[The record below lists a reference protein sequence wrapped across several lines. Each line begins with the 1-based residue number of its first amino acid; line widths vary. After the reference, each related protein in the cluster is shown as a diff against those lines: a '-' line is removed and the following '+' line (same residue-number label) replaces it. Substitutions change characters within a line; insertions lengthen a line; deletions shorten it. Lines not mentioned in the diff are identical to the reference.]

1 MSRSVPKASNFP
13 LVDKLIEDEAEKE
26 ILLSKPTCFIILGKP
41 GVGKSTLARRL
52 AKTWNC
58 ILIDDT
64 DVLNTHISDET
75 EQGLQLFKILAEGK
89 AVPEEMIFKLIVDRL
104 KAPDVEHYGYV
115 LACLPSMSEE
125 YLQIQEQIDLIKSLR
140 MPPDFIINIKCADKD
155 LIRRLSDERQHPET
169 GRVFQREKWDPDVK
183 KESLVKSSN
192 GEIEEEE
199 EEETEDLGEEMEE
212 LELQKDMITQLVRLC
227 ENYPENTNSRIMR
240 YKDTVLRPLE
250 DYMAEHNPPFL
261 FELDGNKDP
270 DDLFESVLSRL
281 EFMAVRCPPV
291 PVRLMP
297 TEEAELADQMDTEE
311 LFRTLS
317 SCRNVAPGFHW
328 RKSRWSANCP
338 VALKEGRI
346 IKGKPEFAIGFM
358 DKFYILSSQEALQN
372 FMVNPRR
379 YLLPCIPHLPCKV
392 SVIGPPC
399 SGKSTMS
406 TLLAEYYGAVVVDV
420 EALMERTLGTFTKDM
435 LDKVRQ
441 DATLAGLEKVRTKMQ
456 LEATNASGNVTTNE
470 GESGETYTDTHP
482 VGEVSEKVM
491 EVTEDHPDVQAFV
504 EKAIKKAAESPA
516 TAPREL
522 FLEAFEKHIREIEAE
537 DAERK
542 RGWILDNVTSSR
554 SQLITIEELHSVVT
568 PEVLFCLKDN
578 DGEGRTVLT
587 RMYER
592 SKEQVDRAVLARLQ
606 RERKLQRT
614 QDINDRLKQNEDSKK
629 GSQPTDT
636 KSKLETL
643 HEESESFDKS
653 DEEDKTVNHEEMVLQ
668 TVWENGYP
676 DGPEM
681 EAFSVQ
687 LKQFLADWENME
699 HTITCSYAILDI
711 SNKTTQDTLQEMI
724 YHMEKPFK
732 YTALSISSSDLEEEE
747 EALHALTLAEKPDV
761 NEEEEQEAEEDTSFK
776 RHLGDT
782 KNFCPVVLKEKG
794 TLQPCLDEYA
804 AKYRDKVYYFSSTEA
819 QEKFLQNPELYISS
833 TQLLKQPVLR
843 VFLLGVRGSGKT
855 TYGKW
860 LAEQLGVFHIQFRER
875 LQELILRKTQK
886 HVSYADDT
894 EPPEEPPEELQGL
907 LEAQA
912 QGRTTVS
919 PLDQN
924 DEPSHEDTVSDDP
937 DTKEEQALTED
948 EEAIK
953 AYLQDG
959 DPLPPE
965 ILEMVLLQWWN
976 QEPYKSTGFILEG
989 FPQNQEEVSFMV
1001 EHHLFPDVVATMSV
1015 EVSDVVKRLLP
1026 SRLTCWKERRDR
1038 RQEQLRLVIKLRR
1051 ELRERAI
1058 IQRRAELM
1066 AERTPRKNSP
1076 LTLRPK
1082 EKDEDDKEVQEE
1094 SEAMDE
1100 EQQELEEMKAMLLEE
1115 FPAVEEEE
1123 AEDEETEA
1131 GAEERLEME
1140 ISQRFEKDDNNLTS
1154 MMDFLTDN
1162 QIPRL
1167 VISAGRPPR
1176 IVRYQLLQAI
1186 EPLIVNRESLFQMC
1200 QPISYSL
1207 ARRLLY
1213 RSYKYPSAFGCWDP
1227 VKYAEGDLIQPL
1239 QGPFN
1244 ATFPV
1249 ILHQFIYFFSSKE
1262 TCNTFILNPIK
1273 YLRQPKPNPSFPIK
1287 LAIIGPP
1294 KAGKTTVAR
1303 VFAREYGLAR
1313 LSIGDAIRM
1322 VLNNQAK
1329 TELTNQVQ
1337 KHLNQGLTVPDEL
1350 AIQCLEVAVMSLVC
1364 STRGF
1369 VLDGF
1374 PVTKHQ
1380 AELLESCSIIP
1391 MLVIELQLDT
1401 AEVLRRGLRDRE
1413 KNNRSYPMHDSPQVL
1428 NIRNSCFRRE
1438 VEALRL
1444 HFHQQ
1449 YHNWTPVDAH
1459 KSKWWVWERV
1469 LDEVRISLRHI
1480 HDYLEKIHK
1489 GRAACIDKLCITPRE
1504 LQSRLGE
1511 FGQYCPVSLALHHH
1525 LEDCSHNTS
1534 LELAAEFRGR
1544 FYKMASRDFL
1554 ERFLESPEQF
1564 VAPGCPYPLPPPSL
1578 LPYKLNAGQVKSRF
1592 PQQVE
1597 MKGFC
1602 PVTYLDGQQRYE
1614 ALVRGNTEY
1623 AVEYRNKIYI
1633 FENDKK
1639 REKFLQSPETYWE
1652 QKLPHKLPP
1661 LEDPVSLTSLPI
1673 LGYLE
1678 QSVAVPII
1686 KAMAAV
1692 GQLKPKL
1699 PFLSV
1704 KKSAILYLAFH
1715 LKAFNSRN
1723 PDYIRQKYKKKL
1735 QKFEESCE
1743 LISYLSTTMKT
1754 YKSPHNLPPDFA
1766 QKLDRFLALEK
1777 STKTASGLIQLG
1789 GS

>member
-1 MSRSVPKASNFP
+1 MSPTVPKASNFS
-13 LVDKLIEDEAEKE
+13 LVDKLIEDEAERE
-26 ILLSKPTCFIILGKP
+26 ILLSKPSCFIILGKP
-41 GVGKSTLARRL
+41 VSCQHTSFFSLSNIKVG
-52 AKTWNC
+52 
-58 ILIDDT
+58 
-64 DVLNTHISDET
+64 LNS
-75 EQGLQLFKILAEGK
+75 A
-89 AVPEEMIFKLIVDRL
+89 
-104 KAPDVEHYGYV
+104 GYV

-125 YLQIQEQIDLIKSLR
+125 YLKIQEQVDLIKSLS
-140 MPPDFIINIKCADKD
+140 MPPDFIINIKCADRD

-183 KESLVKSSN
+183 KESLMKSSN
-192 GEIEEEE
+192 RENEEEEEE
-199 EEETEDLGEEMEE
+199 EEETEDLEEEVI
-212 LELQKDMITQLVRLC
+212 Q
-227 ENYPENTNSRIMR
+227 P
-240 YKDTVLRPLE
+240 
-250 DYMAEHNPPFL
+250 
-261 FELDGNKDP
+261 
-270 DDLFESVLSRL
+270 SVMSRL
-281 EFMAVRCPPV
+281 EFMGVRCPAV
-291 PVRLMP
+291 PVHIMP
-297 TEEAELADQMDTEE
+297 PEEAELADQMDTEE

-317 SCRNVAPGFHW
+317 TCRNVAPGFHW
-328 RKSRWSANCP
+328 RMSRWSGNCP
-338 VALKEGRI
+338 VVLKEGRI
-346 IKGKPEFAIGFM
+346 VKGRPEFAVGFM
-358 DKFYILSSQEALQN
+358 DKFYVLSSQEALQK
-372 FMVNPRR
+372 FMVNPQR
-379 YLLPCIPHLPCKV
+379 YLLPHIPHLPCKV

-406 TLLAEYYGAVVVDV
+406 ALLAEYYGAVVVDV

-435 LDKVRQ
+435 LDKVC
-441 DATLAGLEKVRTKMQ
+441 DGHLL
-456 LEATNASGNVTTNE
+456 
-470 GESGETYTDTHP
+470 
-482 VGEVSEKVM
+482 
-491 EVTEDHPDVQAFV
+491 
-504 EKAIKKAAESPA
+504 
-516 TAPREL
+516 L
-522 FLEAFEKHIREIEAE
+522 FI
-537 DAERK
+537 
-542 RGWILDNVTSSR
+542 
-554 SQLITIEELHSVVT
+554 
-568 PEVLFCLKDN
+568 
-578 DGEGRTVLT
+578 EGRTILT

-592 SKEQVDRAVLARLQ
+592 NKEQVDRAVLARLQ
-606 RERKLQRT
+606 KERKLVFFCAYLN
-614 QDINDRLKQNEDSKK
+614 IS
-629 GSQPTDT
+629 GCA
-636 KSKLETL
+636 
-643 HEESESFDKS
+643 
-653 DEEDKTVNHEEMVLQ
+653 EMAL
-668 TVWENGYP
+668 TRVWENGYP
-676 DGPEM
+676 AGPEM

-687 LKQFLADWENME
+687 LKQFMADWENMK
-699 HTITCSYAILDI
+699 HIITCSYAILDI
-711 SNKTTQDTLQEMI
+711 SNKTPQDTLQEMI

-732 YTALSISSSDLEEEE
+732 YTAMSISSADLEEEE
-747 EALHALTLAEKPDV
+747 EALHALTQAEKRDV
-761 NEEEEQEAEEDTSFK
+761 NEEEEQESEEDGSFK

-782 KNFCPVVLKEKG
+782 KHFCPVVLKERG
-794 TLQPCLDEYA
+794 MLQPCLDEYA

-819 QEKFLQNPELYISS
+819 QEKFLQNPELYISN
-833 TQLLKQPVLR
+833 TQLLKPPALW

-855 TYGKW
+855 THGKW

-875 LQELILRKTQK
+875 LQEIILRKTQK

-912 QGRTTVS
+912 QSTVS
-919 PLDQN
+919 PPDQ
-924 DEPSHEDTVSDDP
+924 DDKP
-937 DTKEEQALTED
+937 EQALTDD

-959 DPLPPE
+959 DPLPLE
-965 ILEMVLLQWWN
+965 ILEMVILQWWN

-1001 EHHLFPDVVATMSV
+1001 EHHLFPDVVAKMSV
-1015 EVSDVVKRLLP
+1015 EVSDVVRRLLP
-1026 SRLTCWKERRDR
+1026 SQLTRWRERRDR
-1038 RQEQLRLVIKLRR
+1038 RQEQLCLVIKLRR
-1051 ELRERAI
+1051 ELRE
-1058 IQRRAELM
+1058 E
-1066 AERTPRKNSP
+1066 
-1076 LTLRPK
+1076 
-1082 EKDEDDKEVQEE
+1082 QEE
-1094 SEAMDE
+1094 SEEMDE
-1100 EQQELEEMKAMLLEE
+1100 EQQDLEEMEAMLLEE

-1140 ISQRFEKDDNNLTS
+1140 ITQRFEKDDNNLTS

-1162 QIPRL
+1162 QIPHL

-1176 IVRYQLLQAI
+1176 IVRYQLLQGI
-1186 EPLIVNRESLFQMC
+1186 KPLMVNRESLFQMC

-1213 RSYKYPSAFGCWDP
+1213 RSFKYPSAYGCWDP

-1249 ILHQFIYFFSSKE
+1249 ILHQFIYFFASKE
-1262 TCNTFILNPIK
+1262 TRNTFILNPIK
-1273 YLRQPKPNPSFPIK
+1273 YLRQPQPNPSFPIK

-1313 LSIGDAIRM
+1313 LSIGDAIRI
-1322 VLNNQAK
+1322 VLNIQAK
-1329 TELTNQVQ
+1329 TELANQVQ
-1337 KHLNQGLTVPDEL
+1337 KHLNQGMTVPDEL

-1413 KNNRSYPMHDSPQVL
+1413 KNNRSDQHIYLFKFIFS
-1428 NIRNSCFRRE
+1428 
-1438 VEALRL
+1438 
-1444 HFHQQ
+1444 
-1449 YHNWTPVDAH
+1449 YHNWTPIDAH

-1489 GRAACIDKLCITPRE
+1489 GQAACIDRLCITPRE

-1511 FGQYCPVSLALHHH
+1511 FGQYCPVSLALHRH
-1525 LEDCSHNTS
+1525 LVDCSHNTS
-1534 LELAAEFRGR
+1534 LELAAEFRGH
-1544 FYKMASRDFL
+1544 FYKMASREFL
-1554 ERFLESPEQF
+1554 EKFLESPEQF
-1564 VAPGCPYPLPPPSL
+1564 VAPGCPYPLPPPPL
-1578 LPYKLNAGQVKSRF
+1578 LPHKLSAGQVKSRF

-1602 PVTYLDGQQRYE
+1602 PVTYLDGKQRYE
-1614 ALVRGNTEY
+1614 ALVRGKTEY
-1623 AVEYRNKIYI
+1623 AVEYQNKIYI
-1633 FENDKK
+1633 FESEKK
-1639 REKFLQSPETYWE
+1639 QEKFLQSPETYWD

-1686 KAMAAV
+1686 KAMTAV

-1704 KKSAILYLAFH
+1704 KKSAVLYLAFH

-1754 YKSPHNLPPDFA
+1754 HRSPHNLPPDFA

-1777 STKTASGLIQLG
+1777 STKTASANNSPVAGM
-1789 GS
+1789 

>member
-1 MSRSVPKASNFP
+1 MSSNFL
-13 LVDKLIEDEAEKE
+13 LVDKLIEDEAERE
-26 ILLSKPTCFIILGKP
+26 ILRSKPTCFIIIGKP
-41 GVGKSTLARRL
+41 GVGKSTLARKL

-64 DVLNTHISDET
+64 DLLNSHISDET
-75 EQGLQLFKILAEGK
+75 EQGIQLFKILVKGK
-89 AVPEEMIFKLIVDRL
+89 AVPEEMMVKLIVDRL
-104 KAPDVEHYGYV
+104 KSPDVEHYGYV

-125 YLQIQEQIDLIKSLR
+125 YLNIQEQLDLIKSLR
-140 MPPDFIINIKCADKD
+140 MPPDFIINIKCADQD
-155 LIRRLSDERQHPET
+155 LICRLSDERQHPET
-169 GRVFQREKWDPDVK
+169 GRVFQREQWDPDVK
-183 KESLVKSSN
+183 KESVKKSSN
-192 GEIEEEE
+192 IEDEE
-199 EEETEDLGEEMEE
+199 EEETEDLEEETEE
-212 LELQKDMITQLVRLC
+212 LEFEKDMITQLVRVS
-227 ENYPENTNSRIMR
+227 ENYPENANSRIMH
-240 YKDTVLRPLE
+240 YKDTILRPLE
-250 DYMAEHNPPFL
+250 DYMADHNPPCL
-261 FELDGNKDP
+261 FELDGNKVP
-270 DDLFESVLSRL
+270 EELYESVMSRL
-281 EFMAVRCPPV
+281 ESMAVRCPAV

-317 SCRNVAPGFHW
+317 SCRNVAPGFQW
-328 RKSRWSANCP
+328 RRSRWSGNCP

-346 IKGKPEFAIGFM
+346 IKGRPEFAVGFM
-358 DKFYILSSQEALQN
+358 DKFYILSSQEALQK
-372 FMVNPRR
+372 FMKNPQC
-379 YLLPCIPHLPCKV
+379 YLLPHIPHLPCKV
-392 SVIGPPC
+392 SVIGPAC
-399 SGKSTMS
+399 SGKSTMCAM
-406 TLLAEYYGAVVVDV
+406 LAEHYGAVVVDV
-420 EALMERTLGTFTKDM
+420 EALMGCTLGMFKKDM

-441 DATLAGLEKVRTKMQ
+441 DATLAGLEKIRAKMP
-456 LEATNASGNVTTNE
+456 LEATNASAI
-470 GESGETYTDTHP
+470 
-482 VGEVSEKVM
+482 

-504 EKAIKKAAESPA
+504 EEAMRKAAESPA

-522 FLEAFEKHIREIEAE
+522 FLEALEKHIREIEAE
-537 DAERK
+537 DVDAEHK
-542 RGWILDNVTSSR
+542 RGWILDNIPSSR
-554 SQLITIEELHSVVT
+554 SQLITIEELHSVVK

-587 RMYER
+587 RMYEQN
-592 SKEQVDRAVLARLQ
+592 KEEVDRAVLARLQ
-606 RERKLQRT
+606 KERKLQKT
-614 QDINDRLKQNEDSKK
+614 QDISERLKHTEDSKK
-629 GSQPTDT
+629 DSQPTDS

-653 DEEDKTVNHEEMVLQ
+653 DEEDKTLISEEVVLP

-687 LKQFLADWENME
+687 LKQFLADWENIE

-711 SNKTTQDTLQEMI
+711 SNKTPQGILQELI

-732 YTALSISSSDLEEEE
+732 YTAMSISSADLEEEE
-747 EALHALTLAEKPDV
+747 EAIHALTQAEKRDDV
-761 NEEEEQEAEEDTSFK
+761 NEEEEEESEEDVSFK
-776 RHLGDT
+776 RQLGDT
-782 KNFCPVVLKEKG
+782 KHFCPVVLKERG

-819 QEKFLQNPELYISS
+819 QEKFLQNPEIYVSNI
-833 TQLLKQPVLR
+833 QLLKPPALR
-843 VFLLGVRGSGKT
+843 VFMLGVRGSGKT
-855 TYGKW
+855 THGKW
-860 LAEQLGVFHIQFRER
+860 LADQLGVFHIQFRER
-875 LQELILRKTQK
+875 LQELILQKTQK
-886 HVSYADDT
+886 HVSYADDS

-912 QGRTTVS
+912 QGQSVVS
-919 PLDQN
+919 PDQ
-924 DEPSHEDTVSDDP
+924 EEKLSHEDTASDNP
-937 DTKEEQALTED
+937 DTKEEQALTDD

-989 FPQNQEEVSFMV
+989 FPQNQEEVSFIV
-1001 EHHLFPDVVATMSV
+1001 EHRLFPDVVAVMSV
-1015 EVSDVVKRLLP
+1015 EVSEVVRRLLP
-1026 SRLTCWKERRDR
+1026 SRLTRWRERRDR
-1038 RQEQLRLVIKLRR
+1038 KQEQMRLVIKLRR
-1051 ELRERAI
+1051 ELRDRAI
-1058 IQRRAELM
+1058 TQRRAELM
-1066 AERTPRKNSP
+1066 AERAPKKPSP
-1076 LTLRPK
+1076 LTLRPLK
-1082 EKDEDDKEVQEE
+1082 EQDEDDDDDDDDEEVQ
-1094 SEAMDE
+1094 SEMMDE
-1100 EQQELEEMKAMLLEE
+1100 EQQELEEMEAMLLEE
-1115 FPAVEEEE
+1115 FPPVEEEE

-1140 ISQRFEKDDNNLTS
+1140 ISQRFEKDDSNITS
-1154 MMDFLTDN
+1154 MTDFLTDN

-1176 IVRYQLLQAI
+1176 IVRYQLLQGI
-1186 EPLIVNRESLFQMC
+1186 KPLMVNRESLFQMC

-1213 RSYKYPSAFGCWDP
+1213 SSFKYPSAFGCWDP
-1227 VKYAEGDLIQPL
+1227 VKYAEGDLIQPP
-1239 QGPFN
+1239 QGPFS

-1249 ILHQFIYFFSSKE
+1249 ILHQFIYFFASKE
-1262 TCNTFILNPIK
+1262 TRNTFILNPIK
-1273 YLRQPKPNPSFPIK
+1273 YLRQSKPNPSLPIK

-1329 TELTNQVQ
+1329 TKLANQVQ

-1413 KNNRSYPMHDSPQVL
+1413 KNNRPYPMHDSPQVL

-1449 YHNWTPVDAH
+1449 YHNWTPVDGH

-1480 HDYLEKIHK
+1480 HAYLERIQK
-1489 GRAACIDKLCITPRE
+1489 GQASCINRLCITPRE

-1511 FGQYCPVSLALHHH
+1511 FGQYCPVSLALHRH
-1525 LEDCSHNTS
+1525 LVDCSHNSS
-1534 LELAAEFRGR
+1534 LELAAEFKGH
-1544 FYKMASRDFL
+1544 FYKMASREFL
-1554 ERFLESPEQF
+1554 EKFLESPEQF
-1564 VAPGCPYPLPPPSL
+1564 VVPGCPYPLPPPPL
-1578 LPYKLNAGQVKSRF
+1578 LPHKLNAGQVKSRF
-1592 PQQVE
+1592 PLQVE

-1602 PVTYLDGQQRYE
+1602 PVTYMDGQQRYE

-1623 AVEYRNKIYI
+1623 AVEYRNRIYI
-1633 FENDKK
+1633 FESEKK
-1639 REKFLQSPETYWE
+1639 QEKFLQSPETYWN

-1661 LEDPVSLTSLPI
+1661 LEDPVLLTSLPI
-1673 LGYLE
+1673 MGYLE
-1678 QSVAVPII
+1678 QSVAVPVI
-1686 KAMAAV
+1686 KAMTAV
-1692 GQLKPKL
+1692 GQLKPKF

-1704 KKSAILYLAFH
+1704 KRSAILYLAFH

-1735 QKFEESCE
+1735 QKFEECCE

-1754 YKSPHNLPPDFA
+1754 HRSPHNLPPDFA

>member
-1 MSRSVPKASNFP
+1 MSSADPNASNFP
-13 LVDKLIEDEAEKE
+13 LVDTFIEDEAEKE
-26 ILLSKPTCFIILGKP
+26 ILLSKPTCFIIIGKP
-41 GVGKSTLARRL
+41 GVGKSTLARKL

-64 DVLNTHISDET
+64 DLLNSHINDET
-75 EQGLQLFKILAEGK
+75 EQGIQLFKILVEGK
-89 AVPEEMIFKLIVDRL
+89 AVPEEILVKLIVDRL
-104 KAPDVEHYGYV
+104 KSPDVKHYGYV

-125 YLQIQEQIDLIKSLR
+125 HLKIQEQLDLIKSLR

-169 GRVFQREKWDPDVK
+169 GRVFQREQWDPDVK
-183 KESLVKSSN
+183 KESIKKSSN
-192 GEIEEEE
+192 IEDEE
-199 EEETEDLGEEMEE
+199 EEETEDLEEEMEE
-212 LELQKDMITQLVRLC
+212 LELQKDMITQLVRVS
-227 ENYPENTNSRIMR
+227 ENYPENANSRIMR
-240 YKDTVLRPLE
+240 YKDTILRPLE
-250 DYMAEHNPPFL
+250 DYMADHNPPFL

-270 DDLFESVLSRL
+270 EELYESVMSRL
-281 EFMAVRCPPV
+281 ESMAVRCPAL

-297 TEEAELADQMDTEE
+297 TEEPELADQMDTED

-317 SCRNVAPGFHW
+317 SSRNVAPGFQW
-328 RKSRWSANCP
+328 RRSRWSANCP
-338 VALKEGRI
+338 VALKEGII
-346 IKGKPEFAIGFM
+346 IKGRPEFAVGFI
-358 DKFYILSSQEALQN
+358 DKFYILSSQDALQK
-372 FMVNPRR
+372 FMANPRR
-379 YLLPCIPHLPCKV
+379 YLLPHIPHLPCKV

-399 SGKSTMS
+399 SGKSTVC
-406 TLLAEYYGAVVVDV
+406 TLLAEHCGAVVVDV

-441 DATLAGLEKVRTKMQ
+441 DATLAGLEKVRAKMQ
-456 LEATNASGNVTTNE
+456 LEATNAS
-470 GESGETYTDTHP
+470 
-482 VGEVSEKVM
+482 

-504 EKAIKKAAESPA
+504 EEAMKKAAEFPA

-522 FLEAFEKHIREIEAE
+522 FLEALEKHIREIEAE
-537 DAERK
+537 DVEAEHK
-542 RGWILDNVTSSR
+542 RGWILDNIPSSR
-554 SQLITIEELHSVVT
+554 SQLITIEELHSAVT

-592 SKEQVDRAVLARLQ
+592 NKEEVDRAVLARLQ
-606 RERKLQRT
+606 KERKLQKT
-614 QDINDRLKQNEDSKK
+614 QDISERMKHTEDSKK

-636 KSKLETL
+636 KSKLDTL

-653 DEEDKTVNHEEMVLQ
+653 DGEDKTLNEEEVVLP

-699 HTITCSYAILDI
+699 HTITCSYAILNI
-711 SNKTTQDTLQEMI
+711 SNKTPQDILQEMI

-732 YTALSISSSDLEEEE
+732 YTAMSISSADLEEEE
-747 EALHALTLAEKPDV
+747 EAIHALIQTEKRDDV
-761 NEEEEQEAEEDTSFK
+761 NEDEDQESEDASFK
-776 RHLGDT
+776 RQLGDT
-782 KNFCPVVLKEKG
+782 KHFCPVVLKETG

-819 QEKFLQNPELYISS
+819 QEKFLQNPELYICN
-833 TQLLKQPVLR
+833 TQLLKPPALR
-843 VFLLGVRGSGKT
+843 VFMLGVRGSGKT
-855 TYGKW
+855 THGKW

-886 HVSYADDT
+886 HVSYADDS

-912 QGRTTVS
+912 QGQSVVS
-919 PLDQN
+919 PLDQ
-924 DEPSHEDTVSDDP
+924 DEKPSHEDTASDNP
-937 DTKEEQALTED
+937 DTKEELVLTDD

-959 DPLPPE
+959 DPLSPE

-1001 EHHLFPDVVATMSV
+1001 EHHLFPDVVAVMSV
-1015 EVSDVVKRLLP
+1015 EVSEVVRRILP
-1026 SRLTCWKERRDR
+1026 SRLTFWRERRDR
-1038 RQEQLRLVIKLRR
+1038 KQEQMRLVIKLRR

-1058 IQRRAELM
+1058 TQRRAELM
-1066 AERTPRKNSP
+1066 AERAPKKNSP
-1076 LTLRPK
+1076 HSLRPLK
-1082 EKDEDDKEVQEE
+1082 EQDEEE
-1094 SEAMDE
+1094 QSEAMEE
-1100 EQQELEEMKAMLLEE
+1100 EQQELEEMEAMLLEE
-1115 FPAVEEEE
+1115 FPDVEEEE
-1123 AEDEETEA
+1123 AEDEETQV
-1131 GAEERLEME
+1131 GAEERLETE

-1154 MMDFLTDN
+1154 MTDFLTDN

-1176 IVRYQLLQAI
+1176 IVRYQLLKGI
-1186 EPLIVNRESLFQMC
+1186 KPLMVNRESLFQMC

-1213 RSYKYPSAFGCWDP
+1213 CSFKYPSAFGCWDP
-1227 VKYAEGDLIQPL
+1227 VKYAEGDLIQPP

-1249 ILHQFIYFFSSKE
+1249 ILHQFIYFFASKE
-1262 TCNTFILNPIK
+1262 TRNTFILNPIK
-1273 YLRQPKPNPSFPIK
+1273 YLHQPKPNPSLPIK

-1303 VFAREYGLAR
+1303 MFAREYGLAR

-1329 TELTNQVQ
+1329 TDLANQVQ

-1364 STRGF
+1364 STQGF

-1413 KNNRSYPMHDSPQVL
+1413 KNNRSDQPYPMHDSPQVL

-1449 YHNWTPVDAH
+1449 YHNWTPVNAH

-1480 HDYLEKIHK
+1480 HAYLERIQK
-1489 GRAACIDKLCITPRE
+1489 GRAACINRLCITPRE

-1511 FGQYCPVSLALHHH
+1511 FRQYCPVSLAFHHH
-1525 LEDCSHNTS
+1525 LVDCSHNSS
-1534 LELAAEFRGR
+1534 LELAAEFKGH
-1544 FYKMASRDFL
+1544 FYKMASREFL
-1554 ERFLESPEQF
+1554 EKFLESPEQF
-1564 VAPGCPYPLPPPSL
+1564 VVPGCPYPLPPPPL
-1578 LPYKLNAGQVKSRF
+1578 LPQKLNAGQVKSRF

-1614 ALVRGNTEY
+1614 ALVRGNVEY
-1623 AVEYRNKIYI
+1623 AVEYRNRIYI
-1633 FENDKK
+1633 FENEKK
-1639 REKFLQSPETYWE
+1639 QEKFLQSPGTYWD

-1661 LEDPVSLTSLPI
+1661 LEDPVLLTSLPI
-1673 LGYLE
+1673 MGYLE

-1686 KAMAAV
+1686 KAMTAV
-1692 GQLKPKL
+1692 GQLKPKF

-1704 KKSAILYLAFH
+1704 RRSAILYLAFH
-1715 LKAFNSRN
+1715 LKAFNSRSQ
-1723 PDYIRQKYKKKL
+1723 DYIRQKYKKKL

-1754 YKSPHNLPPDFA
+1754 HRSPHNLPADFA

>member
-1 MSRSVPKASNFP
+1 MSSTVPKASNFS
-13 LVDKLIEDEAEKE
+13 LVDKLIEDEAERE

-41 GVGKSTLARRL
+41 GVGKSTLARKL

-64 DVLNTHISDET
+64 DLLNSHINDET
-75 EQGLQLFKILAEGK
+75 EQGMQLFKILAEGK
-89 AVPEEMIFKLIVDRL
+89 AVPEEMMVKLIVDRL
-104 KAPDVEHYGYV
+104 KSPDVEHYGYV

-125 YLQIQEQIDLIKSLR
+125 YLKIQEQIDLIKSLR
-140 MPPDFIINIKCADKD
+140 MPPDFIVNIKCADRD

-183 KESLVKSSN
+183 KESLMKSRN
-192 GEIEEEE
+192 RENEEEEEE
-199 EEETEDLGEEMEE
+199 EEETEDLEEEMEE
-212 LELQKDMITQLVRLC
+212 LELQKDMITQLVRMSG
-227 ENYPENTNSRIMR
+227 NYPENTNSRIMC

-250 DYMAEHNPPFL
+250 DYMADHNPPFL

-270 DDLFESVLSRL
+270 EDLFESVMSRL
-281 EFMAVRCPPV
+281 EFMAVRCPAV
-291 PVRLMP
+291 PVLLMP
-297 TEEAELADQMDTEE
+297 PKEADLDDQMDTEE

-328 RKSRWSANCP
+328 RKSRWSGNCP

-346 IKGKPEFAIGFM
+346 VKGRPEFAVGFM
-358 DKFYILSSQEALQN
+358 DKFYILSSQEALQK
-372 FMVNPRR
+372 FMANPRR
-379 YLLPCIPHLPCKV
+379 YLLPHIPHLPCKV

-406 TLLAEYYGAVVVDV
+406 ALLAEYYGAVVVDV
-420 EALMERTLGTFTKDM
+420 QALMDRTLGTFTKDT
-435 LDKVRQ
+435 LVKVRE

-456 LEATNASGNVTTNE
+456 LEATNASGNVTTDE
-470 GESGETYTDTHP
+470 GECGETYTDTHT
-482 VGEVSEKVM
+482 VSEISEKAI
-491 EVTEDHPDVQAFV
+491 EVTEDHPDVQAYV
-504 EKAIKKAAESPA
+504 EEAMKKAAESPA

-522 FLEAFEKHIREIEAE
+522 FLEAFEKHIRELEAE
-537 DAERK
+537 DVEHI
-542 RGWILDNVTSSR
+542 RGWILDIPSSR
-554 SQLITIEELHSVVT
+554 SQLITIEELHSAVT

-578 DGEGRTVLT
+578 DGEGRTILT
-587 RMYER
+587 RMYELNR
-592 SKEQVDRAVLARLQ
+592 EQVDRAVLARLQ
-606 RERKLQRT
+606 KERKLQKT
-614 QDINDRLKQNEDSKK
+614 QDINERLKHTEDSDN

-643 HEESESFDKS
+643 HEESESFDKY
-653 DEEDKTVNHEEMVLQ
+653 DEEKTLNDEDMALP
-668 TVWENGYP
+668 TVWANGYP

-681 EAFSVQ
+681 AAFSV
-687 LKQFLADWENME
+687 LLMQFLTDWENMK
-699 HTITCSYAILDI
+699 HTITCSYTILDI
-711 SNKTTQDTLQEMI
+711 SNKTPLDTLQEMI

-732 YTALSISSSDLEEEE
+732 YTAMSISSADLEEEE
-747 EALHALTLAEKPDV
+747 EALHALTQAEKRDV
-761 NEEEEQEAEEDTSFK
+761 NEDEEQESEEDASFK
-776 RHLGDT
+776 RHLGDA
-782 KNFCPVVLKEKG
+782 KHFCPVVLKESG
-794 TLQPCLDEYA
+794 VLQPCLDEYA

-819 QEKFLQNPELYISS
+819 QEKFLQNPELYISN
-833 TQLLKQPVLR
+833 TQLLKPPALR

-855 TYGKW
+855 THGKW

-886 HVSYADDT
+886 HVAYADDT

-907 LEAQA
+907 LEAQG
-912 QGRTTVS
+912 QSTVS
-919 PLDQN
+919 PPDQ
-924 DEPSHEDTVSDDP
+924 DDKPDHEDTASDNP
-937 DTKEEQALTED
+937 DTKEEQALTDD

-959 DPLPPE
+959 DPLPLE

-1001 EHHLFPDVVATMSV
+1001 EHHLFPDVVAMMSV
-1015 EVSDVVKRLLP
+1015 EVSDVVRRLLP
-1026 SRLTCWKERRDR
+1026 SQLTRWRERRDR
-1038 RQEQLRLVIKLRR
+1038 RQEQMRLVIKLRR

-1066 AERTPRKNSP
+1066 AEFAPKTHSP
-1076 LTLRPK
+1076 LSLRPLK
-1082 EKDEDDKEVQEE
+1082 EQDEEVQEE

-1100 EQQELEEMKAMLLEE
+1100 EQQDLEEMEAMLLEE

-1140 ISQRFEKDDNNLTS
+1140 INQRFEKDNNNLTS

-1162 QIPRL
+1162 QIPHL

-1176 IVRYQLLQAI
+1176 IVRYQLLQGI
-1186 EPLIVNRESLFQMC
+1186 KPLMVNRESLFQMC

-1213 RSYKYPSAFGCWDP
+1213 RSFKYPSAFGCWDP

-1239 QGPFN
+1239 QSPFN
-1244 ATFPV
+1244 TTFPV
-1249 ILHQFIYFFSSKE
+1249 ILHQFIYFFASKE
-1262 TCNTFILNPIK
+1262 TRNTFILNPIK
-1273 YLRQPKPNPSFPIK
+1273 YLRQPQPNPSFPIK

-1294 KAGKTTVAR
+1294 KAGKTTVAQ

-1329 TELTNQVQ
+1329 TELANQVQ
-1337 KHLNQGLTVPDEL
+1337 KHLNQGLTAPDEL

-1413 KNNRSYPMHDSPQVL
+1413 KNNRPYPMHGSPQVL

-1438 VEALRL
+1438 VEALRV

-1459 KSKWWVWERV
+1459 KSKWWVLERV

-1480 HDYLEKIHK
+1480 HDYLEKIRK
-1489 GRAACIDKLCITPRE
+1489 GQAACIDRLCITPRE

-1511 FGQYCPVSLALHHH
+1511 FGQYCPVSLALHRH
-1525 LEDCSHNTS
+1525 LVECSHNTS
-1534 LELAAEFRGR
+1534 LELAAEFRGH
-1544 FYKMASRDFL
+1544 FYKMASREFL

-1578 LPYKLNAGQVKSRF
+1578 LPHKLTAGQVKSRF

-1602 PVTYLDGQQRYE
+1602 PVTYLDGKQRYE
-1614 ALVRGNTEY
+1614 ALVRGNMEF
-1623 AVEYRNKIYI
+1623 AVEYQNKIFV
-1633 FENDKK
+1633 FENEKK
-1639 REKFLQSPETYWE
+1639 QERFLQSPETYWD

-1678 QSVAVPII
+1678 QGVAVPII
-1686 KAMAAV
+1686 KAMTAV

-1743 LISYLSTTMKT
+1743 LISYLSSTMKT
-1754 YKSPHNLPPDFA
+1754 HISPHNMPPGFA
-1766 QKLDRFLALEK
+1766 QKLDWFLALEK